1 MDDNGLSRRRLIKIT
16 AGGSVVALA
25 GCLGGNGDDDVDDED
40 VEEVDLGDGDIT
52 LEFSGW
58 GEGVERQAVED
69 MLESFAE
76 QNDDVGVQFQHVP
89 EDFEDRLRTQFGA
102 GEEPDVFY
110 MPMDYV
116 GEFEEVLVD
125 LEPELD
131 DELLD
136 DLDEPVVEAAT
147 LPEGVHFVPKDFQY
161 LALIHNTEMMAN
173 AGYDEMPENWD
184 EFREMLEAIDEEGEV
199 EYPLVEWNIDG
210 HNSLAYPFMHANGGQ
225 VMNEDNTECVIDSPE
240 NVEALEFLQGLRED
254 GLMGLEDEVAPD
266 AEHAMIGEED
276 TAMLSGGGW
285 IIAELKS
292 DYEEVDEVTDIAPL
306 PIPEGGEQTV
316 AISCVGYAVS
326 ENSDHHD
333 ESIDLVNYLMG
344 DGIFPWLETGIALSI
359 RESHREEVELY
370 EEDERYERW
379 FDMGEFENVI
389 ALQYGPNTSEIVN
402 TIYPQFEGVYQGE
415 VEPADALATIEE
427 EVNNNILD

>member
-1 MDDNGLSRRRLIKIT
+1 MDTNGLSRRTVIKVT
-16 AGGSVVALA
+16 AGGSLASLA
-25 GCLGGNGDDDVDDED
+25 GCLGGDGDEDDED
-40 VEEVDLGDGDIT
+40 VDEVALGEGDIT

-69 MLESFAE
+69 MLESFAD
-76 QNDDVGVQFQHVP
+76 QNEDVGVQFQHVP

-110 MPMDYV
+110 MPMEYV

-131 DELLD
+131 DELLG
-136 DLDEPVVEAAT
+136 DLDDPVVEAAT
-147 LPEGVHFVPKDFQY
+147 LPEGVHFIPKDFQY
-161 LALIHNTEMMAN
+161 NALIHNTEMMSN

-184 EFREMLEAIDEEGEV
+184 EFREMLEAIDAEGEV

-210 HNSLAYPFMHANGGQ
+210 HNSLAFPFMHANGGQ

-240 NVEALEFLQGLRED
+240 NVEALEYLQGLRED
-254 GLMGLEDEVAPD
+254 GLMGLESEVASD
-266 AEHAMIGEED
+266 AEHAMIGEEE

-285 IIAELKS
+285 ILAELKS
-292 DYEEVDEVTDIAPL
+292 SYEEVNEVADIAGM

-326 ENSDHHD
+326 ENTEYQE
-333 ESIDLVNYLMG
+333 ESIALVEYLMG
-344 DGIFPWLETGIALSI
+344 EGIFPWLETGIALSI

-379 FDMGEFENVI
+379 FEMGEFENVI
-389 ALQYGPNTSEIVN
+389 ALQYGPDTSQIVN
-402 TIYPQFEGVYQGE
+402 TIYPQLEGIYQGE
-415 VEPADALATIEE
+415 VEPADAVVTIEE
-427 EVNNNILD
+427 EVNNNILN

>member
-1 MDDNGLSRRRLIKIT
+1 MDINGLSRRTVIKLT
-16 AGGSVVALA
+16 AGGSVVSLA
-25 GCLGGNGDDDVDDED
+25 GCLGGDGDGDEDDD
-40 VEEVDLGDGDIT
+40 VEEVELGEGDIT

-69 MLESFAE
+69 MLESFAN
-76 QNDDVGVQFQHVP
+76 QNEDVGVQFQHVP

-110 MPMDYV
+110 MPMEYV

-131 DELLD
+131 DELLN

-147 LPEGVHFVPKDFQY
+147 LPEGVHFIPKDFQY
-161 LALIHNTEMMAN
+161 NALIHNTEMLSN
-173 AGYDEMPENWD
+173 AGYDEMPETWE
-184 EFREMLEAIDEEGEV
+184 EFRAMLEAIAAEGEV

-210 HNSLAYPFMHANGGQ
+210 HNSLAFVFMHANGGQ

-240 NVEALEFLQGLRED
+240 NVEALEYLQGLRED
-254 GLMGLEDEVAPD
+254 GLMGLESEVAAD
-266 AEHAMIGEED
+266 AEHAMIGEEQ

-285 IIAELKS
+285 IFAELKS
-292 DYEEVDEVTDIAPL
+292 DYEEIDEVADIAAM

-316 AISCVGYAVS
+316 AISCVGYSVS
-326 ENSDHHD
+326 ANSEHPE
-333 ESIDLVNYLMG
+333 ESLALVEYLMG

-370 EEDERYERW
+370 DEDERYERW
-379 FDMGEFENVI
+379 FEMGEFENVI
-389 ALQYGPNTSEIVN
+389 ALQYGPDTSQIVN
-402 TIYPQFEGVYQGE
+402 TIYPQLEGIYQGE
-415 VEPADALATIEE
+415 VEPADAVTTIEE
-427 EVNNNILD
+427 EVNNNILN